1 MVFHSLHH
9 IKSTHQQQSIS
20 ISSIPYIKYN
30 MSALTNFF
38 RLRATI
44 ASLSHKLPASSTLF
58 STKLAK
64 PVRIPTDTHTE
75 ILYERKSMVE
85 MAAEESASAVIT
97 DTNGFPVEYPLI
109 MRESFYITDVNGFPE
124 DAGVEPCTIT
134 VENMKSLDTVI
145 TDSNG
150 FPVK

>member
-1 MVFHSLHH
+1 
-9 IKSTHQQQSIS
+9 
-20 ISSIPYIKYN
+20 

-58 STKLAK
+58 STKLPK
-64 PVRIPTDTHTE
+64 PLRIPTDTTHTE

-134 VENMKSLDTVI
+134 VDNMKSLDTVI

>member
-1 MVFHSLHH
+1 
-9 IKSTHQQQSIS
+9 
-20 ISSIPYIKYN
+20 
-30 MSALTNFF
+30 
-38 RLRATI
+38 
-44 ASLSHKLPASSTLF
+44 
-58 STKLAK
+58 
-64 PVRIPTDTHTE
+64 
-75 ILYERKSMVE
+75 MVE

-134 VENMKSLDTVI
+134 VDNMKSLDTVI